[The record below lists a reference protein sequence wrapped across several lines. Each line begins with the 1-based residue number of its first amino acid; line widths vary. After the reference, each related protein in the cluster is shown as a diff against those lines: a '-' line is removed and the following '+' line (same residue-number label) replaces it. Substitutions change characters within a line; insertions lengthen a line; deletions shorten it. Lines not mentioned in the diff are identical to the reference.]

1 MRSRPAARLLVID
14 SAGKVLLFRF
24 RHRTGALAG
33 NIYWAT
39 PGGGVE
45 SGETFEQAASR
56 ELQEETGL
64 ITNEM
69 TYVAQRNFIMS
80 LSSGEL
86 VNAEERFYLVRAVS
100 HQIDATHWS
109 TEEKQVIDL
118 HHWWSEDELATTR
131 EIVYPTGLAEM
142 LAAI

>member
-24 RHRTGALAG
+24 RHRTGAL
-33 NIYWAT
+33 T
-39 PGGGVE
+39 
-45 SGETFEQAASR
+45 ASR

-118 HHWWSEDELATTR
+118 YHWWSEDELATTR